1 MNHQAQ
7 TAQKV
12 PPKYDSTQNTVSG
25 VEKGEKSN
33 IRKLVS
39 VKLDYIIENCE

>member
-12 PPKYDSTQNTVSG
+12 PPKYDSTQNTASG
-25 VEKGEKSN
+25 VENVEKSA
-33 IRKLVS
+33 IRKLVN
-39 VKLDYIIENCE
+39 VKLD